1 MTPVEQLLLTDFD
14 GHPVTEPDGRPST
27 DPDWVITAAVDD
39 PRHRERVAPLTDLLH
54 DPAAGAWDR
63 FLACY
68 ALTAWAEPAGYE
80 ATVAAARDPE
90 RAPWRAASIDRRF
103 AVGDTFSQLA
113 QAVGQSSDLSGDKGT
128 EEQRIDALRALIAIA
143 ADQFFDWQ
151 LAFALDRVTLP
162 LVRDDVAAVVRRGV
176 DELAGGRLRPFDL
189 PTQLADLAA
198 ALTPLDEGL
207 AVDLG
212 HLIAGTAPGSRR
224 TLEHLAPIVGRGSGP
239 RSLAFGDYL
248 ALVGDQEVRRQVAEA
263 RAART

>member
-1 MTPVEQLLLTDFD
+1 MTPVEQLLLVDFD
-14 GHPVTEPDGRPST
+14 GQPVTEPDGRPST

-39 PRHRERVAPLTDLLH
+39 PRHQERVGPLTDLLH
-54 DPAAGAWDR
+54 DPATDGWDR

-68 ALTAWAEPAGYE
+68 ALTAWAEPAGYA
-80 ATVAAARDPE
+80 ATIEAARDPE

-103 AVGDTFSQLA
+103 AVDDTFAQLA
-113 QAVGQSSDLSGDKGT
+113 QAVGQSSDLSGGKGT
-128 EEQRIDALRALIAIA
+128 EELRIEALRALVAIA

-151 LAFALDRVTLP
+151 LAFALDEDTLP
-162 LVRDDVAAVVRRGV
+162 LVRDDVVAVVRRGV
-176 DELAGGRLRPFDL
+176 DELAAGATRPFDL

-212 HLIAGTAPGSRR
+212 HLVAGSASDSRR
-224 TLEHLAPIVGRGSGP
+224 TLEHLAAIVGRGSGP

-248 ALVGDQEVRRQVAEA
+248 GLIGDQEVRRQVAEA
-263 RAART
+263 RAARG